1 MTSTY
6 HNTFLCLLVQKV
18 CGARGWGESDPN
30 YANTRDTLR
39 TLWSVLTSRADTD
52 HDKQVSD
59 DSYCYY
65 YYYYVT
71 Y

>member
-1 MTSTY
+1 MSYYTSVCVY
-6 HNTFLCLLVQKV
+6 VLVQKV

-59 DSYCYY
+59 HCYSYSCYY
-65 YYYYVT
+65 Y
-71 Y
+71 